1 MKTICFIPARYQS
14 SRLPGKPLLKI
25 NNKTIINLVYEQV
38 QKCSLIDNIII
49 LTDDDR
55 IKNEVDLFGGNCVVI
70 SENCVNG
77 TERIVKFIKQ
87 SNIEVDLIV
96 NVQGDEPYIN
106 PIHIDKCIE
115 NYLEKKNLLKSIDI
129 KCGTLHFEYKDI
141 SEVEKRS
148 NGKIVLDKYN
158 NILYCSRNII
168 PGFKKS
174 GINKGHVY
182 YGHIGVFV
190 FDKNYLINEYLNGYS
205 PNQLAE
211 DIEWLKILEDGY
223 KITSV
228 LVCDHE
234 IGVDTYDDYN
244 YLYNKYR

>member
-1 MKTICFIPARYQS
+1 MKNIFFIPARYQS

-168 PGFKKS
+168 PGF
-174 GINKGHVY
+174 
-182 YGHIGVFV
+182 
-190 FDKNYLINEYLNGYS
+190 
-205 PNQLAE
+205 
-211 DIEWLKILEDGY
+211 
-223 KITSV
+223 
-228 LVCDHE
+228 
-234 IGVDTYDDYN
+234 
-244 YLYNKYR
+244 